1 MASSC
6 AARGMLSAVT
16 ATEEAVEEK
25 TKVVKESI
33 EFEWVIRFEDIS
45 CGD

>member
-1 MASSC
+1 VTSSC
-6 AARGMLSAVT
+6 AARGMLSALT

-33 EFEWVIRFEDIS
+33 KFGW
-45 CGD
+45 GDWL